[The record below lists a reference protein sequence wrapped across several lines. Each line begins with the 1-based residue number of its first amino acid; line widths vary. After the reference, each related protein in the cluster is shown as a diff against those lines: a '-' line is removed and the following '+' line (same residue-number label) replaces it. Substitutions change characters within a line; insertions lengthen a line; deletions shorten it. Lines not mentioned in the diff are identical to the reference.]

1 MNRFGSVIRQAAFLA
16 GEEDRRRML
25 AEYLD
30 SLSPEDRDAVCLF
43 LTAPAATRR
52 IQLKALRRRVEEHV
66 APELFQLSHAFTGD
80 LAETIAL
87 LWPNTAR
94 ANRPVAP
101 AELLQGLRQ
110 TGPLDLPQ
118 RLSSWLSGCDVPGRH
133 AIVRI
138 ATGTLRNPVPAT
150 TLEPLLAARGITRR
164 PMACDRYQPAQA
176 DLFGLPQA
184 PIPQPGEID
193 AVLLYV
199 EQGRTHPPTVLC
211 TFGAWQGNQLV
222 PVARL
227 DAGPFSEEIRTFA
240 SRHTGRRFGPTR
252 EVSHAAGTS
261 MIATIAY
268 DAFEPAAR
276 RRAGFLL
283 KAPRILALSPGASPD
298 DAGDIDALTSLLPS
312 PRANGY

>member
-16 GEEDRRRML
+16 AEEDRRRVL
-25 AEYLD
+25 ADYLD
-30 SLSPEDRDAVCLF
+30 SLSSEDRDAVCLF
-43 LTAPAATRR
+43 LTVPAATRR
-52 IQLKALRRRVEEHV
+52 TQLKALRRRVEEHV
-66 APELFQLSHAFTGD
+66 APALFQLSHAFTGD

-87 LWPNTAR
+87 LWPKTPA
-94 ANRPVAP
+94 ANRPVGP

-138 ATGTLRNPVPAT
+138 ATGTLRNPVPAS
-150 TLEPLLAARGITRR
+150 TLEHVLASRGIALRL
-164 PMACDRYQPAQA
+164 MDSDADLPAQA
-176 DLFGLPQA
+176 DLFGLSHP
-184 PIPQPGEID
+184 PIPVPGEID

-211 TFGAWQGNQLV
+211 TFGAWQGNDLV

-227 DAGPFSEEIRTFA
+227 DAGAFSEQIRSFA

-252 EVSHAAGTS
+252 EVSHAPGAT
-261 MIATIAY
+261 MIATLAY
-268 DAFEPAAR
+268 EALQPAAR
-276 RRAGFLL
+276 RRAGFVL
-283 KAPRILALSPGASPD
+283 KAPRILALSPAASPD
-298 DAGDIDALTSLLPS
+298 DAGDLDTLTSLLPL
-312 PRANGY
+312 PPANGY